1 MSERLQL
8 DPITKT
14 FIIQAGAD
22 LPLDGQSESMRC
34 PFCEV
39 LHENKFSVKRVDE
52 GFVYNCFRG
61 KCGASGF
68 VRSDSAFYSPTQG
81 NAKAKKSRSY
91 RGVESL
97 KKLDAVDIFFFFKTW
112 GISTFSGIY
121 VTEADEYAFEICG
134 PTGSR
139 KGWHIRQPRWKNIR
153 AVRLGDE
160 SKPKGLTY
168 KERQEDSKSAWLV
181 PENPETKTVVLVEDY
196 ISALKVFQAGY
207 VAVSLFGTSITPSL
221 AKEIAN
227 CGFCTEVVL
236 WLDADA
242 KNQAFDQIKRW
253 GVLLN
258 IRLMQSRSD
267 PKDLSEEFIKEVL

>member
-22 LPLDGQSESMRC
+22 LPLDGQSESIRC

-91 RGVESL
+91 SGVESL
-97 KKLDAVDIFFFFKTW
+97 KKQTLL
-112 GISTFSGIY
+112 TFSFSLKLGVSLLFLVFMSQKRMSMLLRY
-121 VTEADEYAFEICG
+121 
-134 PTGSR
+134 
-139 KGWHIRQPRWKNIR
+139 
-153 AVRLGDE
+153 AVRQAHV
-160 SKPKGLTY
+160 KG
-168 KERQEDSKSAWLV
+168 
-181 PENPETKTVVLVEDY
+181 
-196 ISALKVFQAGY
+196 
-207 VAVSLFGTSITPSL
+207 GTS
-221 AKEIAN
+221 
-227 CGFCTEVVL
+227 
-236 WLDADA
+236 D
-242 KNQAFDQIKRW
+242 
-253 GVLLN
+253 
-258 IRLMQSRSD
+258 SRAG
-267 PKDLSEEFIKEVL
+267 KTLGR